1 MKNLTIVYP
10 MLLDSITDLRNCV
23 DYPTMQA
30 HYIYRYANKK
40 TISVGT
46 PYNWLYKS
54 SSNKFKDLFD
64 ILNDHG
70 INLNNVE
77 NLLITG
83 VNSLK
88 YFTKVELKRLQDSIK
103 GNLYQIDDSN
113 FNQNLYSFTFSHY
126 TKQSH
131 ASDRSMEIS
140 LAVAS
145 DLFQPRQNFSDKEF
159 VVHVDHRWTK
169 TERLECFREI
179 RDKLF
184 LLQELVDQSTRW
196 NRLKIIYHTE
206 EINDIQRIGTYDP
219 HPVSIIDLANIYGS
233 CHLALL
239 SHAETLGQYPLEM
252 LSSGASILMHRKMI
266 PKETRGLY
274 PFDTYDRF
282 NYKDYLNIV
291 DEKII
296 DKNRQSILKY
306 DYSLWVE
313 KMITRIR

>member
-10 MLLDSITDLRNCV
+10 MPLHDIADLRNCV

-30 HYIYRYANKK
+30 HYIHRYAQKK
-40 TISVGT
+40 SISVGT

-54 SSNKFKDLFD
+54 SSNKFKELLDRLT
-64 ILNDHG
+64 DHG

-88 YFTKVELKRLQDSIK
+88 YFNKVELKKIQESIK

-113 FNQNLYSFTFSHY
+113 FNQNPFSLTFSHY
-126 TKQSH
+126 TKTSH
-131 ASDRSMEIS
+131 SSDRSVEIS
-140 LAVAS
+140 LAIAS
-145 DLFQPRQNFSDKEF
+145 DLFCPCQNFNNSEF
-159 VVHVDHRWTK
+159 VVHIDHRWTK
-169 TERLECFREI
+169 TERLECFQEI
-179 RDKLF
+179 REKLF
-184 LLQELVDQSTRW
+184 LLQRLISQSLRW
-196 NRLKIIYHTE
+196 KKLKIVYHTD
-206 EINDIQRIGTYDP
+206 EIDDINRIGTYDP
-219 HPVSIIDLANIYGS
+219 KSVPIIDLAKIYGC
-233 CHLALL
+233 CHLAFL

-252 LSSGASILMHRKMI
+252 LSAGATILMRRKMI

-274 PFDTYDRF
+274 PFKIYDKF
-282 NYKDYLNIV
+282 NYENYLNTV

-296 DKNRQSILKY
+296 DENRRSILKY

-313 KMITRIR
+313 KMINSIR